1 MEDGTFV
8 VAYVYE
14 SGAGLALGVL
24 ARGPGLGRSGTPRP
38 GGPGVV
44 AVMPFILRLDLSV
57 FNAVNGLA
65 GRWVV
70 TDWLARLGADDHI
83 LLIVLTLLSLSV
95 VAGARGHRQRL
106 TAFCCII
113 CVVLSVVFSQALTF
127 ILNAVFFRPRPF
139 TVHQVNLLF
148 YYATDSSFPSS
159 AAGVAFAQAFA
170 VFFYRRRTG
179 AVMLALALYLGF
191 CRVMVGALS
200 LDVLAGMT
208 VGLAG
213 ALLRLRCRAPV
224 PAVGGR
230 LAAMQERLL
239 ASWRGGAA

>member
-1 MEDGTFV
+1 
-8 VAYVYE
+8 
-14 SGAGLALGVL
+14 
-24 ARGPGLGRSGTPRP
+24 
-38 GGPGVV
+38 
-44 AVMPFILRLDLSV
+44 MPFILRLDLSV

-70 TDWLARLGADDHI
+70 TDWLARVGADDHI

-95 VAGARGHRQRL
+95 VVGARGHRQRL

-191 CRVMVGALS
+191 CRVMVGAHYP

-213 ALLRLRCRAPV
+213 ACFAYAAGPLYRPLAVRLT
-224 PAVGGR
+224 
-230 LAAMQERLL
+230 AMQERLL
-239 ASWRGGAA
+239 ASWKGGTA